1 MKWLTALL
9 LLALA
14 PIVQAADPVPIGR
27 IFFTP
32 EQRAQLDLLRTQK
45 AVATQ
50 VRDEP
55 VPENVTYN
63 GIVRSSDGKTT
74 VWVNNEVLTDAA
86 LRLKQSIVGRVDRN
100 GQILLQ
106 TQATGAAQLQLKV
119 GQTAELFSGK
129 VDENY
134 AAQRTAPVSK
144 AKPPSTGKPAAEPGA
159 AVAPRPQAGDAETA
173 APADNKS
180 PARP

>member
-1 MKWLTALL
+1 MKGFAALL
-9 LLALA
+9 LLALTPMA
-14 PIVQAADPVPIGR
+14 QAADPAPIGR

-32 EQRAQLDLLRTQK
+32 EQRAQLDLLRSQK
-45 AVATQ
+45 AVASQ

-55 VPENVTYN
+55 IPENVTYN

-106 TQATGAAQLQLKV
+106 TQATGSTQLQLKV

-134 AAQRTAPVSK
+134 AAQRAAPVAK
-144 AKPPSTGKPAAEPGA
+144 AKPPATEKPAAEPGA
-159 AVAPRPQAGDAETA
+159 AVAPRLQGGDAGAT
-173 APADNKS
+173 APADNKG